1 MEVIVKKV
9 TLLKNQT
16 GVASEILKNVSFNLK
31 SNNIYAFIGE
41 SSSGKTNLCELLAFL
56 QKPSHGFIRVGNYI
70 NNSINSCEAKLR
82 YSIGYLSKKPGE
94 MFVCNTV
101 KKELMFSLKRFK
113 YNKAKKEKK
122 IIDII
127 KMVGLNENYLE
138 YDPLRLNL
146 NEQKKLAL
154 ACILIYNPK
163 IIIIDE
169 PTIGLNSKEKKD
181 LIRLLNILKNK
192 YKKMIII
199 MSKDTDFIY
208 SFVSYVYIL
217 SKGEIVASG
226 EVNIL
231 SNSKLLNKYSIK
243 VPEIVKFVDE
253 VKKKRKKFNYY
264 NNLSDLIKAVYRN
277 AGK

>member
-1 MEVIVKKV
+1 
-9 TLLKNQT
+9 
-16 GVASEILKNVSFNLK
+16 
-31 SNNIYAFIGE
+31 
-41 SSSGKTNLCELLAFL
+41 
-56 QKPSHGFIRVGNYI
+56 
-70 NNSINSCEAKLR
+70 
-82 YSIGYLSKKPGE
+82 
-94 MFVCNTV
+94 
-101 KKELMFSLKRFK
+101 
-113 YNKAKKEKK
+113 
-122 IIDII
+122 
-127 KMVGLNENYLE
+127 
-138 YDPLRLNL
+138 
-146 NEQKKLAL
+146 
-154 ACILIYNPK
+154 
-163 IIIIDE
+163 
-169 PTIGLNSKEKKD
+169 
-181 LIRLLNILKNK
+181 
-192 YKKMIII
+192 MIII